1 MRQPGEPSIEE
12 ILESIKQVIARE
24 DRAGAFRGFRAASP
38 EPAADDPAADDDV
51 LDLAQGSYAVPA
63 ADGEPLVAEGASRSA
78 RSSLDTLAG
87 AVSGSGPAREP
98 AADGGALEGLL
109 RELLRPALAEW
120 LDRNLPAVVER
131 MVAAEIARIAGRK

>member
-24 DRAGAFRGFRAASP
+24 DRAGAFRGFRAVEP
-38 EPAADDPAADDDV
+38 EVEDDV
-51 LDLAQGSYAVPA
+51 LDLTERDYAVPPA
-63 ADGEPLVAEGASRSA
+63 TSANPAIVDPLVTESA
-78 RSSLDTLAG
+78 LNAARGSLDALAG
-87 AVSGSGPAREP
+87 AVSGGPERQ
-98 AADGGALEGLL
+98 AATESSALEGLL
-109 RELLRPALAEW
+109 RELLRPALADW